1 MRNAPQVVSHSV
13 LPIYTMTGDPFQVM
27 KTQVISIQYEDDFNL
42 SIVFDI
48 VLLEVS
54 PKKNPANHLKI
65 LMSCTLIFNYYL
77 IIILHWMGPSI
88 FTIRA
93 CCRPVT
99 IRLGLFT
106 RPFRRWNAALG
117 IPEITLNHTQF
128 GFSGIHPIVEFRWV
142 NLWDRVDAFS
152 SASPKRSGNPYAWV
166 SSTRTLDWQWAS
178 HRFP

>member
-1 MRNAPQVVSHSV
+1 MDLQAHKGIMRNAPQVVSHSV

-77 IIILHWMGPSI
+77 IIILH
-88 FTIRA
+88 
-93 CCRPVT
+93 
-99 IRLGLFT
+99 
-106 RPFRRWNAALG
+106 
-117 IPEITLNHTQF
+117 
-128 GFSGIHPIVEFRWV
+128 
-142 NLWDRVDAFS
+142 
-152 SASPKRSGNPYAWV
+152 
-166 SSTRTLDWQWAS
+166 
-178 HRFP
+178 